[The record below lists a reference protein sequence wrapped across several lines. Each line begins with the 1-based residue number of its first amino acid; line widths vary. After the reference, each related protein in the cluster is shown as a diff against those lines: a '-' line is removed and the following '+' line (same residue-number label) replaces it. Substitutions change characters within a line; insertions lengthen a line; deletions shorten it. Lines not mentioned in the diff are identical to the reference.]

1 MSSNQ
6 ESFSK
11 PIVMPQRR
19 SVDKLE
25 LVRAIAPINTT
36 PKPTLTTVNTTTTTL
51 TTASTADPA
60 TSPVV
65 RDYHQNQINY
75 QWFIQIV
82 PKECSNSKHSICVA
96 YNRRYERNFKPI
108 RLIIRYPN
116 ITNQIASVYTH
127 LLYEWM
133 RCKLVSYVTF
143 ASRMPEPSPT
153 PILSTVYAP
162 LHRSTADQHN
172 TQLHS
177 SVAALKMLRNLI
189 EQSRFLRV
197 K

>member
-65 RDYHQNQINY
+65 RDYRFSQPYGNNRYNILRMQV
-75 QWFIQIV
+75 QSRTKRRQLCDQTRRLGA
-82 PKECSNSKHSICVA
+82 KGRSNS
-96 YNRRYERNFKPI
+96 
-108 RLIIRYPN
+108 
-116 ITNQIASVYTH
+116 
-127 LLYEWM
+127 
-133 RCKLVSYVTF
+133 
-143 ASRMPEPSPT
+143 
-153 PILSTVYAP
+153 LSTSIGSPGAVLSP
-162 LHRSTADQHN
+162 LRDFSNDPESCSDMTLYLSFTNEPDYDDRQEERARSSN
-172 TQLHS
+172 TSLFLILIAYVGMLAQIFFFFGGLAIRS
-177 SVAALKMLRNLI
+177 KRLKSGRT
-189 EQSRFLRV
+189 
-197 K
+197 